1 MRRFALALLV
11 SLSFVFTMVL
21 PAWAGSYLDRAAL
34 MLEQAHKEGD
44 VLQPRTSDKELVMVI
59 KAMAETR
66 ARVARK
72 MEVPA
77 VVSKAHPHL
86 LLVVENYERA
96 AAAADEGNFRKCL
109 EHVRV
114 ARDEDRIFR
123 AILKELG
130 YALPNLAVKPAA
142 KPNK

>member
-11 SLSFVFTMVL
+11 SLSFTLTWVL

-34 MLEQAHKEGD
+34 MLEQAHSEGD
-44 VLQPRTSDKELVMVI
+44 LLRPKTFDKELVLVV

-77 VVSKAHPHL
+77 VVAKAHPHL
-86 LLVVENYERA
+86 LLVLENYERA
-96 AAAADEGNFRKCL
+96 AVAADEGNFKRFV
-109 EHVRV
+109 EHLYA
-114 ARDEDRIFR
+114 ARDEDRNFR
-123 AILKELG
+123 SILKELG
-130 YALPNLAVKPAA
+130 YTLPSNAA
-142 KPNK
+142 KPATGKK

>member
-11 SLSFVFTMVL
+11 SLSFAFTWVL

-34 MLEQAHKEGD
+34 MLEQAHSEGD
-44 VLQPRTSDKELVMVI
+44 LLRPRTFDKELVMVV
-59 KAMAETR
+59 KAMTETR

-77 VVSKAHPHL
+77 VVAKAHPHL
-86 LLVVENYERA
+86 LLVLENYERA
-96 AAAADEGNFRKCL
+96 LTAADEGNFKKFVECL
-109 EHVRV
+109 YA
-114 ARDEDRIFR
+114 ARDEDRNFR

-130 YALPNLAVKPAA
+130 YTLPSNGAKPA
-142 KPNK
+142 KDKK